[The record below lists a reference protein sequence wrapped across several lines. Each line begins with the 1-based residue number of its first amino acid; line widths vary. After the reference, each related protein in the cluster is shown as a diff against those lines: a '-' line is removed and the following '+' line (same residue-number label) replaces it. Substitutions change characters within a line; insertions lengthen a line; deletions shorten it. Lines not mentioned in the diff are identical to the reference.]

1 MMRMVPAIVLLIA
14 MSSLRRARGGE
25 PSTKPT
31 RPQMLALGAAALVG
45 SCIGLVFYSVGMKYA
60 KAGVATSISA
70 TYPIWVIPIAAI
82 FLKETV
88 NWRAA
93 AFTVVAVAGIALL
106 FL

>member
-1 MMRMVPAIVLLIA
+1 
-14 MSSLRRARGGE
+14 
-25 PSTKPT
+25 
-31 RPQMLALGAAALVG
+31 MLALGAAALVG

-93 AFTVVAVAGIALL
+93 AFTVVAVAGIALM